1 MSTAVPVSPRSAL
14 AYPLTLWIAWAASR
28 LIGLAIVTQGTG
40 AHPEL
45 DYYLDIVSETEAPE
59 YPVPLLVP
67 LTWIY
72 ALGPSTQPEF
82 GRAFVYLVL
91 IIDGLITAFLIHFRN
106 PRANAAESHTRRL
119 CAVGFWILFGLS
131 AGPSMYMRLDIF
143 PAVLVGGA
151 LALMA
156 QHPRSASALLGL
168 ATSLKLWPGILAAGL
183 VGRWSDRASWYR
195 LASFAAALLGMAGL
209 VAVINGP
216 ERLISPLGY
225 QGDRGLQIESIAAT
239 PLIINGYQHPDHYYV
254 GLAVSKSYEIEGPGV
269 DAALTFASIGTAVT
283 LLLAVAWACY
293 RLFAGRWSARSTA
306 HFSIAILLLLLATN
320 KVFSPQYMVW
330 LGPAVAVT
338 LLQPWTTRRGEE
350 LNGTPAQRYRSVRGM
365 YLIAAAVIVA
375 MGLTTYV
382 YPFAYDEIAYR
393 LGGEWAPVAALTI
406 RNALILAA
414 AIGAFALVVVD
425 EHNERPASASNP
437 EETRKPATPPTVPE
451 QRDKNRLALRFSAW
465 RRSVSNSPDTTHK
478 LGTPGKR
485 DTQGLTRGID
495 WAAVA
500 LITFAGSAI
509 RLLFLALMAA
519 ANGTSLADELGAWDT
534 EYYLAIAKD
543 GYFDADIHPEGP
555 PHHHTLAFFPAIP
568 MMIRAIHSVTLM
580 SPAVAG
586 FALNFVFLFFATAAV
601 FALADRMKASRFEAF
616 IGAVAVTCAPLTI
629 VFHMPYTEALFMALS
644 FWALVA
650 MVDKRWIVAGVFV
663 TLTGFVR
670 LTAVDL
676 IAVFGLMV
684 LLQARKNWKAWIAV
698 AVSALPIA
706 GYLGWANRH
715 LAEMGGYFGIQAE
728 FWNSEFDYGVRSVTW
743 VIERMLTGEDLASM
757 FAATSMV
764 VVPLLV
770 AVTWKRIPWAVW
782 FFSAAIA
789 TNVLLSDGIMSSRPR
804 LLLPTAILLLPVVM
818 WCARKLG
825 ARPVILLSGGWVLF
839 SAWYSAHMLAVFPHA
854 I

>member
-14 AYPLTLWIAWAASR
+14 ASPLTLWIAWAASR
-28 LIGLAIVTQGTG
+28 LIGLAIVAQGTG
-40 AHPEL
+40 AHAEL
-45 DYYLDIVSETEAPE
+45 DYYLDIVSGREAPE

-67 LTWIY
+67 LSWIY
-72 ALGPSTQPEF
+72 TLGPSMQPEF
-82 GRAFVYLVL
+82 GRAFVFLVL
-91 IIDGLITAFLIHFRN
+91 IIDALITAYLIHFRN
-106 PRANAAESHTRRL
+106 PRANAAESHSRRL
-119 CAVGFWILFGLS
+119 WAVGFWILFGLS
-131 AGPSMYMRLDIF
+131 GGPSMYMRLDIF
-143 PAVLVGGA
+143 PAMLVGGA
-151 LALMA
+151 IALMA

-183 VGRWSDRASWYR
+183 VGRWSDRATWHR
-195 LASFAAALLGMAGL
+195 LVSFAAALLGMAGL

-216 ERLISPLGY
+216 ERVLSPLGY
-225 QGDRGLQIESIAAT
+225 QGDRGLQLESVAAT
-239 PLIINGYQHPDHYYV
+239 PLVMNGYQHPDHYYV
-254 GLAVSKSYEIEGPGV
+254 GLAVSKSYEIEGPGL
-269 DAALTFASIGTAVT
+269 DAALAFTSIGTALT

-293 RLFAGRWSARSTA
+293 RLFAGRWTARSTT
-306 HFSIAILLLLLATN
+306 HFSIAILLLLLVTN
-320 KVFSPQYMVW
+320 KVFSPQYLVW
-330 LGPAVAVT
+330 LGPAVAVA
-338 LLQPWTTRRGEE
+338 LLQPWTVQQSEIPV
-350 LNGTPAQRYRSVRGM
+350 GTPVQRYRSVRGM
-365 YLIAAAVIVA
+365 HLIAAAVMVA

-393 LGGEWAPVAALTI
+393 LGGEWAPVAALAI

-414 AIGAFALVVVD
+414 ALGAVALVIAD
-425 EHNERPASASNP
+425 ERDERRTSSLTPEEAEEPASPPTVLKQHEQNRVARRFSGWRR
-437 EETRKPATPPTVPE
+437 TGSDKPAT
-451 QRDKNRLALRFSAW
+451 L
-465 RRSVSNSPDTTHK
+465 
-478 LGTPGKR
+478 
-485 DTQGLTRGID
+485 GLTRGVD
-495 WAAVA
+495 WEAVA
-500 LITFAGSAI
+500 LVTFAGSAI
-509 RLLFLALMAA
+509 RLLFLSVMAH
-519 ANGTSLADELGAWDT
+519 ANQTTLADELGAWDT

-568 MMIRAIHSVTLM
+568 MMIRAVHSATM
-580 SPAVAG
+580 MPPAFAG
-586 FALNFVFLFFATAAV
+586 FALNFVFLFIATAAV
-601 FALADRMKASRFEAF
+601 FALAHRMKASRFEAF
-616 IGAVAVTCAPLTI
+616 VGAMVVTCAPLTI

-650 MVDKRWIVAGVFV
+650 MVDKRWIVAGIFV

-684 LLQARKNWKAWIAV
+684 LLQARKDWKAWVAL

-715 LAEMGGYFGIQAE
+715 LVDMGGYFGIQAE
-728 FWNSEFDYGVRSVTW
+728 FWNSQFDYGVRSVTW

-770 AVTWKRIPWAVW
+770 AVTWKRVPWPVW
-782 FFSAAIA
+782 FFGAAIA
-789 TNVLLSDGIMSSRPR
+789 ANVLLSDGIMSSRPR
-804 LLLPTAILLLPVVM
+804 LLLPTAILLLPVVI

-825 ARPVILLSGGWVLF
+825 ARPAILLSGGWVLF

>member
-14 AYPLTLWIAWAASR
+14 ASPLTLWIAWAASR
-28 LIGLAIVTQGTG
+28 LIGLAIVIQGTG

-45 DYYLDIVSETEAPE
+45 DYYLDIVAGNEAPE

-67 LTWIY
+67 LSWIY
-72 ALGPSTQPEF
+72 ALGPGTQPEF

-91 IIDGLITAFLIHFRN
+91 IIDGLITAYLIHFRN
-106 PRANAAESHTRRL
+106 PRANAAESHSRRL
-119 CAVGFWILFGLS
+119 WAVGFWILFGLS

-151 LALMA
+151 IALMA

-183 VGRWSDRASWYR
+183 VGRWSDRMTWHR
-195 LASFAAALLGMAGL
+195 LTSFAAALFGMAGL

-225 QGDRGLQIESIAAT
+225 QGDRGLQLESIAAT
-239 PLIINGYQHPDHYYV
+239 PLVINGFQHPEHYYV
-254 GLAVSKSYEIEGPGV
+254 GLAVSKSYEIEGPGI
-269 DAALTFASIGTAVT
+269 DTALAYTSIGTALT
-283 LLLAVAWACY
+283 LLLAVAWAFY
-293 RLFAGRWSARSTA
+293 RLFAGRWTARSTT
-306 HFSIAILLLLLATN
+306 HFSIAILLLLLVTN

-330 LGPAVAVT
+330 LGPAIAVA
-338 LLQPWTTRRGEE
+338 LLQPWTVQQSEKPV
-350 LNGTPAQRYRSVRGM
+350 GTPAQRYRSVRGM
-365 YLIAAAVIVA
+365 RLIAAAVMVA

-414 AIGAFALVVVD
+414 ALGAFALLIAD
-425 EHNERPASASNP
+425 ERAERRASTHNP
-437 EETRKPATPPTVPE
+437 EETEEPASPPATPDKREPT
-451 QRDKNRLALRFSAW
+451 RLARHLSAW
-465 RRSVSNSPDTTHK
+465 RKSDMEKPAK
-478 LGTPGKR
+478 PAKPAKP
-485 DTQGLTRGID
+485 GLTRGVD

-509 RLLFLALMAA
+509 RLLFLSVMAH
-519 ANGTSLADELGAWDT
+519 ANQTTLADELGAWDT

-568 MMIRAIHSVTLM
+568 MMLRAVHSVTM
-580 SPAVAG
+580 MPPAVAG
-586 FALNFVFLFFATAAV
+586 FVLNFVFLFIATAAV
-601 FALADRMKASRFEAF
+601 FALAHRMKASRFEAF
-616 IGAVAVTCAPLTI
+616 VGAMVVTCAPLTI

-650 MVDKRWIVAGVFV
+650 MVDKRWIVAGIFV

-676 IAVFGLMV
+676 IVVFGLMV
-684 LLQARKNWKAWIAV
+684 LLQARKDWKAWVAV

-715 LAEMGGYFGIQAE
+715 LADMGGYFGIQAE
-728 FWNSEFDYGVRSVTW
+728 FWNSQFDYGVRSVTW

-770 AVTWKRIPWAVW
+770 AVTWKRVPWPVW
-782 FFSAAIA
+782 FFGGAIA
-789 TNVLLSDGIMSSRPR
+789 ANVLLSDGIMSSRPR
-804 LLLPTAILLLPVVM
+804 LLLPTTILLLPVVI
-818 WCARKLG
+818 WCARRLG
-825 ARPVILLSGGWVLF
+825 ARPAMLLSGGWVLF